1 MIGSVTKIGVAIRP
15 ALVEGPVLLLGV
27 DFALVNL
34 VELFEG
40 SALIPIAVGKLVKF
54 APPLLIVVPI
64 VVSSCEAA
72 SVRLTA
78 LARLP

>member
-27 DFALVNL
+27 DFTLVNL

-40 SALIPIAVGKLVKF
+40 SALIIPYAVGKLVKF
-54 APPLLIVVPI
+54 ALPLLIVVPI

-72 SVRLTA
+72 SVR
-78 LARLP
+78 